1 MTQTQQCTALLEL
14 EFRPENDGELLVVSH
29 SANDLADLVLAR
41 EEVMSCD
48 GGVGGLLVMFT
59 NLSLPVRKLIAS
71 C

>member
-1 MTQTQQCTALLEL
+1 MTQTQQCTALL

-48 GGVGGLLVMFT
+48 GGVGGLLVMF
-59 NLSLPVRKLIAS
+59 
-71 C
+71 